1 MLQLTRVV
9 RGDLKAAPVAPTVT
23 LSFED
28 RRRSRLLVRL
38 DDGQEAALMLPRG
51 TVLREGDLL
60 AGQGQ
65 GQGEEE
71 GGPPMVRVRAAAET
85 LSVARTAEPL
95 LLSRGAYHLGNRH
108 VPLQIGPG
116 RLAYQHDHVLD
127 DLARALGLQVTTE
140 SAPFEPEA
148 GGYPHQG
155 SAHHHGEGHGH
166 SHSHSHSHSPLPQ
179 AGEGNRGGAR

>member
-1 MLQLTRVV
+1 MTAAMLQLTRVV

-108 VPLQIGPG
+108 VPL
-116 RLAYQHDHVLD
+116 
-127 DLARALGLQVTTE
+127 
-140 SAPFEPEA
+140 
-148 GGYPHQG
+148 
-155 SAHHHGEGHGH
+155 
-166 SHSHSHSHSPLPQ
+166 
-179 AGEGNRGGAR
+179 